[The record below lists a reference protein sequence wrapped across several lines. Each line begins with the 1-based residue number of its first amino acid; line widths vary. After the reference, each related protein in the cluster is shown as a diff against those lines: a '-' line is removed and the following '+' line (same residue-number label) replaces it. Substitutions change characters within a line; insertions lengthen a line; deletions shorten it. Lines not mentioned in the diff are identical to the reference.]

1 MKNLTNPRIQ
11 IIAEVGINHNGK
23 LSIAK
28 KLIDESKK
36 CGSDFVKFQIY
47 NPSEITTP
55 YAKKARY
62 QVKNEGVSG
71 NQIKMLKKNNLTF
84 KQFKILKNYCKKKKI
99 KFLASAFD
107 ITSLRNLKK
116 LKLNFFKV
124 PSGEITNI
132 PYLQHLGTYKKQVFL
147 STGMSNINEISD
159 AINTL
164 KRAGLKKK
172 QIVLMQCT
180 SNYPTEVKDLN
191 LNVLSTF
198 KKKFKLELGFSDHS
212 TNLEVPLFAI
222 FKGARIIEKHITL
235 DKKMKGPDHKA
246 SLNVSEFKKM
256 IKYIK
261 NMELSFG
268 SYKKIPNVEEKKTA
282 LLVRKSIVASRKILK
297 GEKFTDINLTCKRP
311 GYGMS
316 PKNMKFVLNRK
327 SNKIYKINE
336 MIKIKL

>member
-84 KQFKILKNYCKKKKI
+84 KQFKI
-99 KFLASAFD
+99 
-107 ITSLRNLKK
+107 LKK

-222 FKGARIIEKHITL
+222 FKGARIIEKHIKL

-268 SYKKIPNVEEKKTA
+268 SYKKIPNVEEKKNCIT
-282 LLVRKSIVASRKILK
+282 RK
-297 GEKFTDINLTCKRP
+297 
-311 GYGMS
+311 
-316 PKNMKFVLNRK
+316 
-327 SNKIYKINE
+327 KIYSS
-336 MIKIKL
+336 